1 VGGTVSLEWSAAVLA
16 ALATTGVLLVAAG
29 WRGEPA
35 ASAPASGTG
44 SRWWQRRPV
53 RTTVDRR
60 TRRALLVASAA
71 AGTAVLLVTGVVAA
85 ALLAAAAVPALP
97 WLWNAGSAE
106 QRAISRAEAVGQWA
120 GRLKDRLAT
129 GTGLVAAIVESV
141 DTAPPA
147 VREQVRVLAHRV
159 RGGGHPARALRLF
172 ADDVD
177 DSVAEQVVAAL
188 LLHLEDRGEHLSE
201 VLAALA
207 ADAAQ
212 AVSMRREV
220 QARRAQSR
228 MTVRFMI
235 VLAGVVT
242 AAMALTGLL
251 PVYGT
256 ASGQVVLLVL
266 AGGFAAVLAW
276 VHTMSSPPAPQ
287 RFLAPTVGGGA

>member
-1 VGGTVSLEWSAAVLA
+1 VGGAVSVEWSAAVLA
-16 ALATTGVLLVAAG
+16 ALAAAGALLVTAG
-29 WRGEPA
+29 LRGAPA
-35 ASAPASGTG
+35 APVPMAGIRRRWWRSGTA
-44 SRWWQRRPV
+44 

-60 TRRALLVASAA
+60 RRRALLMGSAA
-71 AGTAVLLVTGVVAA
+71 AGATTLLVTGVVAA

-97 WLWNAGSAE
+97 WLWNAGAAE
-106 QRAISRAEAVGQWA
+106 RRAVARAEAVGQWT
-120 GRLKDRLAT
+120 GRLRDRLGT

-141 DTAPPA
+141 DTAPPP
-147 VREQVRVLAHRV
+147 VREQVRALAQRV
-159 RGGGHPARALRLF
+159 RGGGRPAEALRLF
-172 ADDVD
+172 ADELD
-177 DSVAEQVVAAL
+177 DAVADQVVAAL

-201 VLAALA
+201 VLAALG

-220 QARRAQSR
+220 HARRAQSR

-242 AAMALTGLL
+242 AAMGLVGLL

-287 RFLAPTVGGGA
+287 RFLAPAVGGRA